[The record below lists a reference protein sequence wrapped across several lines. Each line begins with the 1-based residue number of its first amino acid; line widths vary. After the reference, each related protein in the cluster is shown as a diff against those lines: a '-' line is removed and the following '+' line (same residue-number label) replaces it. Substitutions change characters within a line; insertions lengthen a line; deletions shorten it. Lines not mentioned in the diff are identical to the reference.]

1 MTDRSVRTEASAAY
15 DREVTADVDIVPIA
29 TAIGDR
35 ARAAMLSAL
44 HEGVPLPGGELAR
57 RAGIASSTASE
68 HLARL
73 VDAGLVRA
81 ERRGRHRFYTLAGD
95 EVARAWEALAL
106 IAPPQEV
113 RTLRAA
119 SVGAALAEARTCYD
133 HLAGR
138 LGVAVTDSLVAAG
151 ALDDRDGGLAL
162 GNERGPLEEL
172 GVDVEERRGRRPLVL
187 CCIDWSERRPHV
199 AGALG
204 AAIASRC
211 LERGWIQRLPST
223 RAVRVTDAGRAGLS
237 RALGLDLTAR

>member
-138 LGVAVTDSLVAAG
+138 LGVA
-151 ALDDRDGGLAL
+151 
-162 GNERGPLEEL
+162 
-172 GVDVEERRGRRPLVL
+172 
-187 CCIDWSERRPHV
+187 
-199 AGALG
+199 
-204 AAIASRC
+204 
-211 LERGWIQRLPST
+211 
-223 RAVRVTDAGRAGLS
+223 
-237 RALGLDLTAR
+237 